1 MLFIGKL
8 IYSTLSSKSKVENLQ
23 QKIRDVEWQSILKY
37 IDENSSFLDVGCGAG
52 YAMQKAQKDKNCIIT
67 GVDPEPNKHGV
78 GRYEK
83 DRISIDFQI
92 LKGFSENLPLG
103 NESFDVVYSSH
114 VLEHVNDEIKSLKE
128 FNRVLRK
135 DGIVIIGVPTASM
148 ALVNLFSQILFT
160 THIKIYEFFR
170 FLPKKGSFKRFLS
183 IFRITSHSIPRASS
197 IWYDI
202 VYYRTKRWKNL
213 IENEFEIR
221 EIIYPL
227 LYPYP
232 DYLQFFKARKFN
244 RISSSVF
251 FICKKKS

>member
-8 IYSTLSSKSKVENLQ
+8 IYSTLSSKSKVENIQ

-83 DRISIDFQI
+83 DRISIDLQI
-92 LKGFSENLPLG
+92 LKGFSENLPLE

-135 DGIVIIGVPTASM
+135 DGIIIIGVPTASM
-148 ALVNLFSQILFT
+148 ALVNFVSQILFT
-160 THIKIYEFFR
+160 THIKMYEFFR
-170 FLPKKGSFKRFLS
+170 FILKKGSFNRLIS

-202 VYYRTKRWKNL
+202 FYYRTKRWKNL
-213 IENEFEIR
+213 IESEFVVN
-221 EIIYPL
+221 EIIYPFF
-227 LYPYP
+227 YPYP
-232 DYLQFFKARKFN
+232 DYIQFFKARKLN